1 MSALYLL
8 AAEYHQAARQLAD
21 LDLDAQTIADTL
33 ESIGGELEHK
43 AQNVALM
50 VRSLEADAAA
60 IKQWSDDALERAFSV
75 QSRANS
81 LREYLSRSMQACGI
95 EKITGPSVALSF
107 RTSQAVVIDEP
118 DLVPEEF
125 MRLPEPSSPS
135 LNKLAISTALKA
147 GFEVPGAHLK
157 ARKNLQIK

>member
-60 IKQWSDDALERAFSV
+60 MEHWGNSSLDRSRATR
-75 QSRANS
+75 SRANS
-81 LREYLSRSMQACGI
+81 LREYLSQIMQACGI

-125 MRLPEPSSPS
+125 MRLPEPPEPSP
-135 LNKLAISTALKA
+135 NKLAISTALKA